1 MSGAWKGAHIR
12 PDFGD
17 DGLYRNPA
25 PNARNLS
32 SNCSIHSQP
41 QQQPFS
47 FNKRRKIVRHYLR
60 TQCTALARRRDHVCV
75 HSE

>member
-32 SNCSIHSQP
+32 SNCSIHSQR
-41 QQQPFS
+41 QQQETAVQFQQASENRPPLPA
-47 FNKRRKIVRHYLR
+47 HTMHR
-60 TQCTALARRRDHVCV
+60 TGAPP
-75 HSE
+75 